1 MARCLSDE
9 HLKAYKEGGRLKKL
23 FDVIKKDPELSF
35 EIRQD
40 DEVKVYYHKNLI
52 LTIAFDRKKE
62 PKITIL
68 NKGYYK
74 NGKKPTI
81 SFEDPH
87 NLEDEKEMRS
97 YFKEAKK
104 LAYFNKMG
112 AEFIVQ
118 QNIALGNQTY
128 NNRYLVVDMEW
139 QFSKADIPQEE
150 RNEIPQTKIDLI
162 VVDTIPNA
170 EGINDIYLAEL
181 KLGLEATQG
190 KSGTIDHVE
199 KTNGIIKSEKACEAL
214 SKDVASIIK
223 QKTELGLL
231 KGPKKDF
238 QFGTKPKMMLIMFYR
253 SDDEEDKLKEECQK
267 ARQKAMELKMEE
279 PICILQTALIPLSHN
294 EIMKWA
300 D

>member
-52 LTIAFDRKKE
+52 LTIALDRKRE

-87 NLEDEKEMRS
+87 NLEDEKEMKS
-97 YFKEAKK
+97 YFREAKK

-118 QNIALGNQTY
+118 QNIALGNQSY
-128 NNRYLVVDMEW
+128 DNRYLVVDMEW
-139 QFSKADIPQEE
+139 QYSKAEIPKEK
-150 RNEIPQTKIDLI
+150 RDEIPQTKIDLI

-170 EGINDIYLAEL
+170 KGFNDIYLAEL
-181 KLGLEATQG
+181 KLGLDATQG

-199 KTNGIIKSEKACEAL
+199 KTNGIIENEKACKAL
-214 SKDVASIIK
+214 YEDVTSIIK
-223 QKTELGLL
+223 QKTELELL
-231 KGPKKDF
+231 KGSKKEF
-238 QFGTKPKMMLIMFYR
+238 HWAAKPKMMLIMFYR
-253 SDDEEDKLKEECQK
+253 SDDEKEKLESECKK

-279 PICILQTALIPLSHN
+279 PICILRTALIPL
-294 EIMKWA
+294 EQP
-300 D
+300 